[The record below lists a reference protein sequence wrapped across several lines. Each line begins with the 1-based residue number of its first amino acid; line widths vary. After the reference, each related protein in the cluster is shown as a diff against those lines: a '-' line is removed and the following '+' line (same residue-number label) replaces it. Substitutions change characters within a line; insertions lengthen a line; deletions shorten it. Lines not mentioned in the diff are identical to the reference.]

1 MSAIFV
7 FLSADPVFNPEYDAT
22 IDTRFLK
29 ETERVSERAM
39 IWRKQFDNQYLTIRL
54 GADRIKNKR
63 ADRDIAGFDR
73 SLLIHAEN

>member
-29 ETERVSERAM
+29 ETERVSERVM
-39 IWRKQFDNQYLTIRL
+39 IWWEN
-54 GADRIKNKR
+54 
-63 ADRDIAGFDR
+63 
-73 SLLIHAEN
+73 SLIINALR